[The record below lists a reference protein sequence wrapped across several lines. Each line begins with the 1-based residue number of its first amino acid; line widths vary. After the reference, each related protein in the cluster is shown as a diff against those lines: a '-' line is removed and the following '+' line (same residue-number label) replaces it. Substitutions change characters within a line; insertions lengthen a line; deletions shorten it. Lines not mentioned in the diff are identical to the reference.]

1 MTSAMII
8 VVIHRNSIAG
18 HIEESRRECIEEKT
32 STMDGGHRY
41 FGNRRVVARN
51 WYVFRAHA

>member
-1 MTSAMII
+1 MII